1 MNVQPTHSA
10 PATRVTTGLQRSGA
24 VCSAEMY
31 GHRDYLVRFAR
42 RKLHD
47 PMLAEDVVHDVF
59 EAVLSG
65 RAVFEGR
72 SALRS
77 WLVAVLK
84 HKLVD
89 LIRER
94 SRYAELDDGS
104 DENDTAGT
112 ACEAARPD
120 ELAEQRE
127 RLAQVLARL
136 DQLPQGLRD
145 VMHWRV
151 LRDESTEAVCKR
163 LAISP
168 EAMFVRLHRARH
180 QLLC

>member
-1 MNVQPTHSA
+1 MNATLTRSA
-10 PATRVTTGLQRSGA
+10 PLAPAATAPLRA
-24 VCSAEMY
+24 APVCSIEMY
-31 GHRDYLVRFAR
+31 AHRDYLVRFAR
-42 RKLHD
+42 RKLQD

-77 WLVAVLK
+77 WLVAILK

-94 SRYAELDDGS
+94 SRYAALDDGG
-104 DENDTAGT
+104 EEGEAVETE
-112 ACEAARPD
+112 CEAPRPD
-120 ELAEQRE
+120 EQAEQRE

-136 DQLPQGLRD
+136 EQLPQGLRD

-151 LRDESTEAVCKR
+151 LRDEPTEAVCKR

-168 EAMFVRLHRARH
+168 ESMFVRLHRARR